1 MESLLT
7 TAPAKSQMVA
17 DHIVAEIRAG
27 KLTPGARMYGMRELA
42 SRFQVSFTAVN
53 QAYNI
58 LEDKKMIVRKARS
71 GTFINPA
78 LKTNA
83 TKMLALITTVQEKS
97 FENYFEPLL
106 AEAADSNVIPIVGV
120 IDGEKDWQ
128 DTIKKIIMREPD
140 AFLIDVEARQFK
152 LDELLKA
159 CAPFPCYF
167 INRWEWHGIKPERAV
182 LNDYPAAYGMALR
195 YLKER
200 GHGKVLIVG
209 HHNPPYPF
217 MREYFKK
224 ASTWADMEFGKE
236 LIYTSIGD
244 IERTPTVLKKIFAE
258 NAPTAVF
265 GLSDYLVHQ
274 FLQYALSASIDTSNL
289 DKIGLFDQSYSNIP
303 GHEFSSIRF
312 NLQKIWKTVF
322 NYCNKGKNSFVEYI
336 KPEILIKQEGRG
348 EIKTGIMKE
357 IIL

>member
-7 TAPAKSQMVA
+7 TEPAKSQMVA
-17 DHIVAEIRAG
+17 DHIAAEIRSG

-42 SRFQVSFTAVN
+42 SRFRVSFTAVN

-71 GTFINPA
+71 GTFVNPA

-97 FENYFEPLL
+97 FENYFEPLF
-106 AEAADSNVIPIVGV
+106 AEAAGSNVIPIVGT
-120 IDGEKDWQ
+120 IEPKGNWKETIEK
-128 DTIKKIIMREPD
+128 IAAREPD

-167 INRWEWHGIKPERAV
+167 ANRWEWHGVKPEKAV

-200 GHGKVLIVG
+200 GHEKVLVIG
-209 HHNPPYPF
+209 NHNPPLPF
-217 MREYFKK
+217 MQEYFKQ
-224 ASTWADMEFGKE
+224 ASASADMEFDKE
-236 LIYTSIGD
+236 LIYTTIGE
-244 IERTPTVLKKIFAE
+244 IKKTPGVLKEIFKR
-258 NAPTAVF
+258 NPPTAVF
-265 GLSDYLVHQ
+265 GLSDYLVHE
-274 FLQYALSASIDTSNL
+274 FLQSAGDASLDSSKL
-289 DKIGLFDQSYSNIP
+289 DKVGVFNQSYSNIP
-303 GHEFSSIRF
+303 GHEFASVRF
-312 NLQKIWKTVF
+312 DLPQMWKKAF
-322 NYCNKGKNSFVEYI
+322 DSCNKGKDSLVEYI
-336 KPEILIKQEGRG
+336 KPEILIK
-348 EIKTGIMKE
+348 TGVKKNRVCRVS
-357 IIL
+357 